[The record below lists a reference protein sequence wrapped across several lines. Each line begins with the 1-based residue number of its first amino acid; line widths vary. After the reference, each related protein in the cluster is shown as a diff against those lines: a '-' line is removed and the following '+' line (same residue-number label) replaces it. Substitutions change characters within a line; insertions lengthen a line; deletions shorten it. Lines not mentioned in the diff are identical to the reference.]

1 MNMDVHLFLIIAT
14 ERQLVARMP
23 SGDFVYLLKSVEMIP
38 FDSNLNDPSVMPHDI
53 QQYINGVKQI
63 LENQGF
69 YFSYFADI
77 TNNL

>member
-1 MNMDVHLFLIIAT
+1 
-14 ERQLVARMP
+14 MP
-23 SGDFVYLLKSVEMIP
+23 SGDFVYLIKSVEMIP
-38 FDSNLNDPSVMPHDI
+38 FDRKLNDVNAMPQDV
-53 QQYINGVKQI
+53 QKYVFGVKEI